1 MFPWLGE
8 KGISQKKG
16 ARLRKRPLV
25 SWLREKLAEEAS
37 FSGREAERPR
47 GRECELHEPVL

>member
-16 ARLRKRPLV
+16 ARLRRRPLV